1 MCVCVVL
8 CCVMCASIFVCHLDE
23 MEKFIRCLMAMPVVL
38 VVSVCVN
45 YAVHQVERN
54 IEIVTLIGFRWEL
67 TVHILYNFVSL
78 FLLLLLLVLHPV
90 RPIRFVTF
98 FRPVYRH
105 ISLSLSQHHFDS
117 IFFLSNSSLL
127 YTISSIDSSER
138 TKSFDNF
145 ISIYSLQPRINL
157 CHHAITL

>member
-8 CCVMCASIFVCHLDE
+8 CCAMCASIFVCHFDE
-23 MEKFIRCLMAMPVVL
+23 MEKFIRCSMAMPVVL

-45 YAVHQVERN
+45 CVVHQVKRN

-90 RPIRFVTF
+90 RPINLYDSLPF
-98 FRPVYRH
+98 FARC
-105 ISLSLSQHHFDS
+105 IATSLSP
-117 IFFLSNSSLL
+117 FLS
-127 YTISSIDSSER
+127 TTSIR
-138 TKSFDNF
+138 FF
-145 ISIYSLQPRINL
+145 FSLQFTAL
-157 CHHAITL
+157 VHHQLHR